1 MTQITAIFWDVGG
14 VLLTNAWDHNERRE
28 AIGKF
33 GLDGNDFE
41 QRHEAAVS
49 DFERGKLD
57 LEGYLDRTVFYQ
69 YRPFTREA
77 FRQFMLSRSQPK
89 DEALAVA
96 RGLAAAGRLFMSTI
110 NNESTELNL
119 FRIRQYRLREIFQLF
134 VSSCYVGLRKPELNI
149 YQLALNLTARPPEEC
164 CFIDDRPENLEPAEQ
179 LGMHCIRMRTVS
191 QLCEELNQLG
201 VATPGGL
208 T

>member
-1 MTQITAIFWDVGG
+1 MTKITAIFWDVGG

-28 AIGKF
+28 AIAKF
-33 GLDGNDFE
+33 GLDANDFE

-77 FRQFMLSRSQPK
+77 FQQFMFSRSQPK
-89 DEALAVA
+89 REVLAVA
-96 RGLAAAGRLFMSTI
+96 RGLAAGGRFFMSTI
-110 NNESTELNL
+110 NNESTELNM
-119 FRIRQYRLREIFQLF
+119 FRIHEYRLGEIFQLF

-149 YQLALNLTARPPEEC
+149 YQLALNLTARPADEC
-164 CFIDDRPENLEPAEQ
+164 CFIDDRPENLEPAQQ
-179 LGMHCIRMRTVS
+179 LGMHCIRMQTVS
-191 QLCEELNQLG
+191 QLREELHRLG
-201 VATPGGL
+201 VQDA
-208 T
+208 